1 VSARPEQLAALSEI
15 LNIGV
20 GSAAELLCEMLRS
33 RVLLQVP
40 EVRLLQLEEL
50 HRDFPELAAPRLAA
64 VEMPFRGLLSGTSA
78 LLFPAHSAAELV
90 NALTPDG
97 DPSDDLDAIRAA
109 TLTEVGNIVLNGV
122 MGAMANTLSTRFSY
136 TLPTFAERTVAEL
149 WRADAEQSVLLA
161 RTRFRVE
168 STEIE
173 GDVLVLLEVGCLDEM
188 LRAVD
193 RLLAGS
199 A

>member
-40 EVRLLQLEEL
+40 EVRLLRLPEL
-50 HRDFPELAAPRLAA
+50 HRDFPELSASRLAA
-64 VEMPFRGLLSGTSA
+64 VEMAFRGPLSGTSA
-78 LLFPAHSAAELV
+78 LLFPPHSAAELV
-90 NALTPDG
+90 NVLTPDG

-136 TLPTFAERTVAEL
+136 TLPTFAERTIGDLWGAEV
-149 WRADAEQSVLLA
+149 DQTVLLA

-168 STEIE
+168 RTEIE
-173 GDVLVLLEVGCLDEM
+173 GDILVLLEVGCLDEM
-188 LRAVD
+188 LRAID
-193 RLLAGS
+193 ALLDGA